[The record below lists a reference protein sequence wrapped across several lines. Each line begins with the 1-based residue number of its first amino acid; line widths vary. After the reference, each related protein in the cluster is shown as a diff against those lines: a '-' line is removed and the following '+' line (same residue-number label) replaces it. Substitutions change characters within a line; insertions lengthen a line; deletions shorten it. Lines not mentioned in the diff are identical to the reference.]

1 MRTLHLTQDQFD
13 VLYDLLE
20 DTINDISDNIEDMDI
35 TLDDY
40 EIYKVY
46 QQLNRLEGKSWLILI
61 HLEWHFG

>member
-1 MRTLHLTQDQFD
+1 MRTLHLTQNQFD

-46 QQLNRLEGKSWLILI
+46 QQLNRLEGKS
-61 HLEWHFG
+61 